1 MGAGR
6 REELKTDR
14 NMNWVWLA
22 GNQMADIIYDDEA
35 YLGTVCDVFI
45 INMDRAPPLQ
55 SQAHTNIG
63 VSRSAWYLRCFI
75 LHGLLEIKS

>member
-1 MGAGR
+1 MGAGTE

-14 NMNWVWLA
+14 NMNCDWQTKWLLA
-22 GNQMADIIYDDEA
+22 SWLRPDVIYDDEA

-45 INMDRAPPLQ
+45 INMDWAPPLQ

-75 LHGLLEIKS
+75 LH